1 MKFTFA
7 GKNVEFTGAM
17 KIITT
22 KKILGLRKYN
32 VIPYKSE
39 ARVLART
46 YKDDSQKVEITIS
59 SDAGGLVLR
68 AEVTDRDYYVAVD
81 KAIEVLKD
89 QIRREKTKK
98 ENGIKAR
105 KEFIDEQKFTSV
117 NEAEAEAEVEE
128 ESE

>member
-1 MKFTFA
+1 MRFTYA
-7 GKNVEFTGAM
+7 GKNVEFTDAM
-17 KIITT
+17 KNITT

-39 ARVLART
+39 ARILART
-46 YKDDSQKVEITIS
+46 YKDDSKKVEITIT
-59 SDAGGLVLR
+59 SDAGEMLLR

-105 KEFIDEQKFTSV
+105 KEFIDGQKLSSV
-117 NEAEAEAEVEE
+117 TEAEAETEE
-128 ESE
+128 DSE

>member
-1 MKFTFA
+1 MRFTYA
-7 GKNVEFTGAM
+7 GKNVEFTDAM
-17 KIITT
+17 KNITT

-46 YKDDSQKVEITIS
+46 YKDDSKKVEITIT
-59 SDAGGLVLR
+59 SDAGEMLLR

-105 KEFIDEQKFTSV
+105 KEFIDGQKLASV
-117 NEAEAEAEVEE
+117 NEAEAEAEED
-128 ESE
+128 SE